1 MWITSHRLGDMRRLI
16 YQYGRAA
23 TAVFPTGAFVRGNIS
38 RQYGTDVSFPVP
50 VEEKNN
56 PNFTS
61 CDNSKA

>member
-16 YQYGRAA
+16 YQYNRNSEV
-23 TAVFPTGAFVRGNIS
+23 VFPTGAFVRGNIS
-38 RQYGTDVSFPVP
+38 RSYGPDVSFPVP

-56 PNFTS
+56 PNFLG